1 VTLQP
6 PLRELLRT
14 PDCYEAEFRGV

>member
-14 PDCYEAEFRGV
+14 PDCYEAAFRGV